1 MYVCVFTSI
10 YIYVYL
16 FIYIYICIFIYIYIC
31 IYIFIYIYIYICIYI
46 YKYIYIFMYIY
57 MYIYLYIYMYI
68 YMCVCVC
75 ICICMYVV
83 RWCDP
88 HCFSSTVWQVLPG
101 SPRGKQWFGAWDPY
115 NFVCFGDVSTVIKG
129 PSQISE
135 SSLPCPTLLMT
146 EFSWI
151 KLTAMPSSPELMF
164 SGKPT
169 GLHLF
174 WSKIRLIWSP
184 PDRNQ
189 LAKIQHP
196 SYINLRST
204 TKSPTSH

>member
-1 MYVCVFTSI
+1 MYI
-10 YIYVYL
+10 YIYV
-16 FIYIYICIFIYIYIC
+16 
-31 IYIFIYIYIYICIYI
+31 FIYIYIYIYMC
-46 YKYIYIFMYIY
+46 MYV
-57 MYIYLYIYMYI
+57 YI
-68 YMCVCVC
+68 YMCMYMY
-75 ICICMYVV
+75 MYVCGKV
-83 RWCDP
+83 MWASLLFL
-88 HCFSSTVWQVLPG
+88 HCLAG
-101 SPRGKQWFGAWDPY
+101 SPRGKQWFGAWDPQK
-115 NFVCFGDVSTVIKG
+115 FVCFGDVSRVIKG

-164 SGKPT
+164 SGNPT